1 MPYPENQAGDQD
13 AVDRELVPR
22 AIICSDSRWRRP
34 FPFSFLADHTVL
46 IFSIVALLMLLVAL
60 AFVVVPLLRAR
71 APGEPVSDAGSN
83 VAIYNSQR
91 RELDEELARGA
102 ISESEHRAAIGELS
116 TRVVEEVPVQQTR
129 STSRPAAAGR
139 PWWLI
144 AVIAVV
150 MPLGASLL
158 YGTLGAP
165 RAIEMLAMA
174 SGNSAVPTSKSGAK
188 SGEEPPM
195 SDKQI
200 LAMVD
205 SLQQK
210 MQQNPNDP
218 RGWVLLA
225 RSQNALGRFAE
236 ATAAFER
243 AVALMPNDAQLV
255 ADYADASVMAQE
267 GRFDGKPYA
276 LIQRALKLEP
286 NNIKALALAGT
297 AELRMGNRAGSLV
310 HWQKLRTLVP
320 RDSADYREIE
330 SIIAEVKTTKLDAS
344 AALTSNVP
352 ATIMPPSV
360 SNSAAQSDKA
370 PIENPA
376 KSGGK
381 VTGKVVIAPNLVGKL
396 ASGDTLFVF
405 ARAKEGPRM
414 PLAVMRVPAP
424 TTGGFPMSFELN
436 DAMAMA
442 PGFKLSSFAEV
453 VIEARISKSG
463 NAQLQ
468 TGDLSGLT
476 EPVKSGA
483 SGVTVTIS
491 KVAP

>member
-1 MPYPENQAGDQD
+1 M
-13 AVDRELVPR
+13 LVG
-22 AIICSDSRWRRP
+22 
-34 FPFSFLADHTVL
+34 
-46 IFSIVALLMLLVAL
+46 AL
-60 AFVVVPLLRAR
+60 AFVMVPLLRAR

-83 VAIYNSQR
+83 VAIYKSQR

-102 ISESEHRAAIGELS
+102 ISESEHRAALGELS
-116 TRVVEEVPVQQTR
+116 TRVIDEVPEQQTH
-129 STSRPAAAGR
+129 SRAEPTLAKR

-165 RAIEMLAMA
+165 RAIEMAGMA
-174 SGNSAVPTSKSGAK
+174 AGKAGVPTSTSDAK

-225 RSQNALGRFAE
+225 RSQNALGRFTE
-236 ATAAFER
+236 ATAAFAR
-243 AVALMPNDAQLV
+243 AVALMPNDAQLL
-255 ADYADASVMAQE
+255 ADFADASVMVQE

-276 LIQRALKLEP
+276 LIQQALKLEP
-286 NNIKALALAGT
+286 NNMKALALAGT
-297 AELRMGNRAGSLV
+297 AELRMGNRAASLV
-310 HWQKLRTLVP
+310 HWEKLKTLVP
-320 RDSADYREIE
+320 KDSADYREVE
-330 SIIAEVKTTKLDAS
+330 SIIAEVKTTKPDAS
-344 AALTSNVP
+344 ASAGLKANAP
-352 ATIMPPSV
+352 AAAMPPPT
-360 SNSAAQSDKA
+360 SNSATQSNQA
-370 PIENPA
+370 AIASPA
-376 KSGGK
+376 KAGGK
-381 VTGKVVIAPNLVGKL
+381 VTGKVVIAPDLVGKL
-396 ASGDTLFVF
+396 AAGDTLFVF

-414 PLAVMRVPAP
+414 PLAVMRVQAP
-424 TTGGFPMSFELN
+424 MANAFPFSFELN

-442 PGFKLSSFAEV
+442 PGLTLSSFAGV

-468 TGDLSGLT
+468 PGDLSGLT
-476 EPVKSGA
+476 DVVKPGA
-483 SGVTVTIS
+483 SGVTVMIG